1 MQLITW
7 GESAKL
13 GEVGGA
19 RGGPPPPPPHQ
30 YEEPCITF
38 SEKSAWLKS
47 VLFLTSFSFIYQFYQ
62 EILRTLAK
70 ENPIGHYVDLI
81 DKVFEENP

>member
-7 GESAKL
+7 GESTKL
-13 GEVGGA
+13 GEVGG
-19 RGGPPPPPPHQ
+19 GLPTPPPPHQ